1 MVGKLIDGIYHYDP
15 QWLEDFH
22 KRGREFGD
30 AGIIPVSFDGKY
42 MKYECYG
49 TIDNPCKELHYLTM
63 IYDPIWDGPLE
74 AEEPKHGP
82 TSTYEFIILD
92 FGENGV
98 D

>member
-1 MVGKLIDGIYHYDP
+1 MMNMVGKLIDGIYH
-15 QWLEDFH
+15 
-22 KRGREFGD
+22 
-30 AGIIPVSFDGKY
+30 
-42 MKYECYG
+42 
-49 TIDNPCKELHYLTM
+49 
-63 IYDPIWDGPLE
+63 YDPIWDGPLE